1 MSKHI
6 FVIVWLTI
14 MVIISKTINV
24 YRREVVMGK
33 EVYCVNRV
41 FAFLTVLP
49 LIWIAGTRQSFIDTG
64 LYIQNFN
71 NAPNT
76 FEELPA
82 YLDTMEKDIGFWMLG
97 ALIRILVS
105 KDSLV
110 YLSILAFIHGII
122 LMSVYRRY
130 STSFFIAIFLFVAS
144 TDYLSWMH
152 NGIRQFTAVVIIFA
166 ATPLMLKK
174 KYLPLIMIV
183 IVASL
188 IHGSALFM
196 LPIIFLVQGKPW
208 NRKTMFAVCTVVIA
222 IAFVGKFTDVL
233 DMLLSDT
240 QYTNVVTDW
249 QTMEDDGTNLV
260 RVFVYSIPT
269 ILSIIGF
276 RYIKAA
282 DDPIINLACNM
293 SIVSTALYCLSAVTS
308 GIYVGRL
315 PIYCS
320 LYGSGIL
327 LPWEIRNIFKKR
339 SAQLI
344 EIIMVG
350 AYLVFY
356 YYQTHFVWRII

>member
-6 FVIVWLTI
+6 FVIVWLAI
-14 MVIISKTINV
+14 ILLISKTVNV
-24 YRREVVMGK
+24 YQREFVMGK
-33 EVYCVNRV
+33 EVYRVNKA
-41 FAFLTVLP
+41 FAFLAVVP

-71 NAPNT
+71 TAPNT
-76 FEELPA
+76 FAELPA
-82 YLDTMEKDIGFWMLG
+82 YLDTMEKDTGFWLLA
-97 ALIRILVS
+97 ALIRILIS

-122 LMSVYRRY
+122 VMAVYRKY
-130 STSFFIAIFLFVAS
+130 STSFFTAIFLFVAS

-174 KYLPLIMIV
+174 KYFPLIIT
-183 IVASL
+183 ILLASL
-188 IHGSALFM
+188 IHGSALLM
-196 LPIIFLVQGKPW
+196 LPIVFIVQGKPW
-208 NRKTMFAVCTVVIA
+208 NKKTMLAVCAVVIA
-222 IAFVGKFTDVL
+222 IAFVGQFTDVL
-233 DMLLSDT
+233 DSLLSDT

-249 QTMEDDGTNLV
+249 QTLEDDGTNLV

-269 ILSIIGF
+269 ILSIIGY

-282 DDPIINLACNM
+282 DDPVINLACNM

-320 LYGSGIL
+320 LYGTGIL
-327 LPWEIRNIFKKR
+327 LPWEIDNVFTKK
-339 SAQLI
+339 SAQ
-344 EIIMVG
+344 IIQIMMIG

-356 YYQTHFVWRII
+356 YYQTHFVWGII